1 MGRDRE
7 AVVDSELR
15 VRGVDGLRIADASVM
30 PTIPAANTNAPSI
43 MIGEFAS
50 RLLTGVRTSR
60 AVAVIT
66 AEIDPPV
73 HQGPGVRVS
82 RGGVP
87 RPVSS
92 SSVKGSASLRAMI
105 RIERSFLM

>member
-1 MGRDRE
+1 MGRDKE

-50 RLLTGVRTSR
+50 RLVTGVRTSR
-60 AVAVIT
+60 AVAGKSQLQRRDR
-66 AEIDPPV
+66 ERP
-73 HQGPGVRVS
+73 S
-82 RGGVP
+82 RA
-87 RPVSS
+87 R
-92 SSVKGSASLRAMI
+92 
-105 RIERSFLM
+105 E